1 MKICAIRYTR
11 IAVCTVIASLLLSG
25 CQKNPDSSMVVNK
38 DMDNLIEE
46 AKKDGEGTV
55 DMANIAGAYE
65 TYQTTL
71 SDDSLGVSVNV
82 NAKVDIPQ
90 AEQMSVF
97 RVQQKR
103 ISQEFLD
110 KVLAELTAGETLY
123 DAGVTLSVRTRSE
136 IEEELRGAKAE
147 MERLKNSDEPD
158 KDIFIEDNQRYI
170 DELQEA
176 YENAPEQP
184 VWEGNESDGLL
195 HPTAEMTGKAG
206 GEDFYEWEYSLNQNG
221 ENFYAANNGTN
232 DNYISITAQN
242 NDERGNKLSFRRGRH
257 GYDFTA
263 VAIVETTVLDEIAS
277 GVWPADEDRSKDY
290 AERMLGGEM
299 SFVEYT
305 DEPTTISEEEART
318 KADDLMQKLG
328 LSDTYQWY
336 EGGLY
341 SEIPDIRKGG
351 DWEPGYRKLYIFRYM
366 RSMDGVFTTFDPTG
380 KHEEGWNGDD
390 YVKKDWP
397 LENIEIRVNDS
408 GIVGFDYN
416 APLEVTETVVENSN
430 MKSFDEVRGTFEQM
444 VTVAN
449 AKVDSDLDSDVV
461 IEIDRVV
468 LGYAR
473 ISEAD
478 SYDTG
483 LMVPVWDF
491 QGKKT
496 DEYGTEYKGGI
507 MTINAI
513 DGSVIDRSLGY

>member
-46 AKKDGEGTV
+46 AQKDGEGTV

-123 DAGVTLSVRTRSE
+123 DAGVTLSMRTRSD

-221 ENFYAANNGTN
+221 EIFYAANNGAN

-397 LENIEIRVNDS
+397 LENIEIRVNDT

>member
-46 AKKDGEGTV
+46 AQKDGEGTV

-123 DAGVTLSVRTRSE
+123 DAGVTLSMRTRSD

-221 ENFYAANNGTN
+221 EIFYAANNGAN

-366 RSMDGVFTTFDPTG
+366 RSMDGVFTTLDPTG